1 MEVGPQDLANPRE
14 MGALTLHITLSHWGP
29 TAPHLALPTQ
39 DAAQLGLATHLPE
52 GE

>member
-39 DAAQLGLATHLPE
+39 DGTVISSSFLH
-52 GE
+52 